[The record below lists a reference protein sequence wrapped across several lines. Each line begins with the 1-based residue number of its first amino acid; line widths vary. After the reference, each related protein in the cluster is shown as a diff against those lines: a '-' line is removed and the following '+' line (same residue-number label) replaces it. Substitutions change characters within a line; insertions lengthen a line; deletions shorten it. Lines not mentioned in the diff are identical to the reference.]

1 MGGWTRS
8 NQVTLAM
15 HALVVH
21 TMRSVRNIRIVG
33 SMAIAND
40 LGSGSARAVR

>member
-21 TMRSVRNIRIVG
+21 TIRAVRDIRIVG
-33 SMAIAND
+33 SPAIATD
-40 LGSGSARAVR
+40 FGSGSARAVR